1 MMLTIIILLLL
12 VVTLCYVSY
21 NLLKKNEAYED
32 IIKLYENHITN
43 VSNTIKFSD
52 EKLKEID
59 TKGSFEGDD
68 EVGFFFKTLKFLQ
81 DELNNFKLK

>member
-21 NLLKKNEAYED
+21 NLLKKNEVYED

-81 DELNNFKLK
+81 DELNNFKIK